1 MSIGGSDFDLLP
13 WAYNQLPRNDP
24 TLSNFTSLDPRD
36 LQKIEQLKRLKA
48 VAKLSN
54 LKIMAAAW
62 SAPPW
67 MKSNNRWTGY
77 GQLKAEYYQAW
88 ADYHLK

>member
-1 MSIGGSDFDLLP
+1 MSIGGSDFDLQP

-24 TLSNFTSLDPRD
+24 LLSNFTKLDSRD

-48 VAKLSN
+48 IAKLNN

-62 SAPPW
+62 SAPTW

-77 GQLKAEYYQAW
+77 GQLKSEYYQAW